1 MPADR
6 HWATKPPRAR
16 QLRARAVAVGTS
28 APWGTGARVDGDA
41 RRRRGWWDAQ
51 PPADVRAVAG
61 QADVGLG
68 GPPRR
73 RTTLVAAWPQDGWTR
88 GRAGD
93 GAQGPRGYDGRWL
106 PLAEP
111 LAPTWRR
118 GLLRRRRLSAAT
130 AVRASGGGALDH
142 CTAR

>member
-1 MPADR
+1 M
-6 HWATKPPRAR
+6 
-16 QLRARAVAVGTS
+16 
-28 APWGTGARVDGDA
+28 DGDA